1 VIYEEKLGTDHP
13 DVARTLTG
21 LASVDRD
28 RGKYAEAEA
37 HYKRAPGESMRRGM
51 SISASRSIFPAMR
64 VISAKSMPIPKN
76 CRPSFGPPS
85 CVLCRRNRQLWR
97 R

>member
-1 VIYEEKLGTDHP
+1 
-13 DVARTLTG
+13 
-21 LASVDRD
+21 
-28 RGKYAEAEA
+28 
-37 HYKRAPGESMRRGM
+37 M

-85 CVLCRRNRQLWR
+85 FRDHVGQDQLVATG
-97 R
+97 